1 MPTTAREQIV
11 PRPAASWDGRPARRE
26 RARGWI
32 ARVPFSLHQLL
43 FRLAIAGVFL
53 RPGLQKFWSW
63 ESTVALFADE
73 YKVPVLAPALAA
85 AMAATFEVSC
95 SVLLIVG
102 LATRVAALPLL
113 AQIFVIQTFVYPNA
127 WPEHLVW
134 SSILLVLLTRGGG
147 AASLDHLIDRW
158 WGGRRA
164 SASC

>member
-1 MPTTAREQIV
+1 MPTTTRERIA
-11 PRPAASWDGRPARRE
+11 PSPADSWDGRPLRRE

-32 ARVPFSLHQLL
+32 TRVPFSLHQLL

-73 YKVPVLAPALAA
+73 YKVPALSPALAA
-85 AMAATFEVSC
+85 AMAATFEVGC
-95 SVLLIVG
+95 SLLLIIG
-102 LATRVAALPLL
+102 FATRVATLPLL

-147 AASLDHLIDRW
+147 AASLDHLIRRW
-158 WGGRRA
+158 WKGRHADSSR
-164 SASC
+164 